1 MKSLQTISL
10 TGLLISVTPIIAYA
24 QDDSA
29 LPKGFAATPILKSAK
44 TADGD
49 PLKYPGEGTPEI
61 VSVIGTLEPKGQTA
75 LHRHPVPV
83 FVYIL
88 EGQLSVQTEGA
99 ERREHKQGEAFLE
112 SVGKWHQAFNEG
124 DQPTKLLVVF
134 MGVEGQ
140 PTTQAK
146 Q

>member
-1 MKSLQTISL
+1 MRILNTVAAAA
-10 TGLLISVTPIIAYA
+10 LLVSVNAFTSYA

-29 LPKGFAATPILKSAK
+29 LPKGFAATPVLKSAK

-49 PLKYPGEGTPEI
+49 PLKYPGEGSPEI

-75 LHRHPVPV
+75 LHQHPVPV

-88 EGQLSVQTEGA
+88 EGQISVQTEGA
-99 ERREHKQGEAFLE
+99 ERREYKQGDAFLE

-124 DQPTKLLVVF
+124 DQPTKILVVF
-134 MGVEGQ
+134 MGLEGQ